1 MSHREMVKELQER
14 AARALPAEHVEIVDG
29 WWLRH
34 APGCAWWTGTVLPH
48 GDAPPDELLRR
59 IVVAEDFHA
68 GRGTTARFQISPP
81 ACSEALDSL
90 LAERGYRSHDSI
102 SIQVASAADVCEHS
116 PAGSLRVR
124 NDDRPT
130 QAWFDLWHSVND
142 HGDPRPQWEMLL
154 RTDLPSLYAY
164 ATIGED
170 AVAVGRAVAD
180 SGWVGVFNMATSPGA
195 RGKGA
200 APAVLAELA
209 GWSRAHGA
217 ERMYLQVESENAS
230 ALRLLERSG
239 FAELSVFH
247 YRSSE

>member
-1 MSHREMVKELQER
+1 
-14 AARALPAEHVEIVDG
+14 
-29 WWLRH
+29 
-34 APGCAWWTGTVLPH
+34 
-48 GDAPPDELLRR
+48 
-59 IVVAEDFHA
+59 
-68 GRGTTARFQISPP
+68 
-81 ACSEALDSL
+81 
-90 LAERGYRSHDSI
+90 
-102 SIQVASAADVCEHS
+102 
-116 PAGSLRVR
+116 
-124 NDDRPT
+124 
-130 QAWFDLWHSVND
+130 
-142 HGDPRPQWEMLL
+142 
-154 RTDLPSLYAY
+154 LYAY